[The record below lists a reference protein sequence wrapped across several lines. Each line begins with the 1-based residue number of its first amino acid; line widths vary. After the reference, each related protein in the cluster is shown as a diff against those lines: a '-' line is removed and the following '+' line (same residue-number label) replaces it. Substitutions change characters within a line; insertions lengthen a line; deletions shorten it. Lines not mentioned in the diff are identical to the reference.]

1 MMHATRHARCGL
13 AGLLVV
19 LAAGVPGRAA
29 AQAPAYDVL
38 IAGGE
43 VIDGTGGARFR
54 ADVAVRGERIVAVSR
69 RALPRG
75 SARRVIDA
83 RGKVVAPGFID
94 LHTHLEPLPDMPGAE
109 SHVRQGV
116 TTAVGGPDGGGPW
129 PFGAYLDRVGAAGLG
144 MNVAYLAGHN
154 TIRRQVLGT
163 ANRAPTAAELDRMR
177 AMVAQAM
184 GEGAFGLSTGLLYIP
199 GNYADITE
207 VIALARAAGDSGGI
221 YTSHLRAE
229 GLGLLE
235 GVREAIDIGRD
246 AGIPVVLTHHKA
258 VGKAMWGKSVTT
270 LAMIDS
276 ARSAGLDVMADQY
289 PYTASST
296 GLGVLVPQWAQ
307 ANGDTAFSRR
317 LADPVLRDS
326 IVKEIVFLLENDR
339 GGGDLKR
346 VQFSTVRW
354 KPDLEG
360 RTLYDWVTERG
371 LPATPVA
378 AADLIIEGMLAGGAS
393 MVFHVM
399 DEGDVRRIMRHR
411 WTAIASDGRLSQ
423 PGNGVPHPRAYGTFP
438 RVLGRYV
445 RELGV
450 LTLEDAV
457 RKMTGL
463 PAARLGLT
471 DRGRIA
477 EGRMADVTV
486 FDPATVAD
494 RATFTEPHQYPAGID
509 YVIVNGQ
516 VTVDAG
522 AMTAVRA
529 GRVLRHSPKP
539 RSPETRPSR

>member
-19 LAAGVPGRAA
+19 LVAGASGRAA
-29 AQAPAYDVL
+29 AQAPAYDLL